1 VSKFVAFLEHYD
13 DNGEYVQGCVS
24 KFIDTAATKTMT
36 MKLRKTQVDQELL
49 RMSNWMSRT
58 LSQA

>member
-1 VSKFVAFLEHYD
+1 M
-13 DNGEYVQGCVS
+13 QGGVS
-24 KFIDTAATKTMT
+24 KFIDTAATKTIT
-36 MKLRKTQVDQELL
+36 MTQVDQELL